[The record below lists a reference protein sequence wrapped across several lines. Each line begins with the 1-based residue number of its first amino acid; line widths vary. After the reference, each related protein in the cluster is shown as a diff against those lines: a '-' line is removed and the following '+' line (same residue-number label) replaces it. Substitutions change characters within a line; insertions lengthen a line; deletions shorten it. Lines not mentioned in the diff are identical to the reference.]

1 VYVLDDHTPGGEFYE
16 PDPAKRQVLEENFEN
31 IGRAFTAFFVL
42 FTRDNFPVVT
52 VLVTVLVVLVLVT
65 VLVVVVVVL
74 VVVGGATQRL
84 SAVLALLRWT
94 VTAVCRQSMR
104 RHSDACEQL

>member
-1 VYVLDDHTPGGEFYE
+1 MSAVVVVVV
-16 PDPAKRQVLEENFEN
+16 AV
-31 IGRAFTAFFVL
+31 VMV
-42 FTRDNFPVVT
+42 VVT